1 MLSLSWW
8 ADQRGLLPVLRWSP
22 TVWRKIEATRDRIM
36 RGVGSA
42 EPLIQERE
50 PALTRTVQWRK
61 PLSFDEVNRM
71 APTMEVR
78 QRPGRP

>member
-1 MLSLSWW
+1 MISLSWW
-8 ADQRGLLPVLRWSP
+8 ADRGGPLPVLRWSP

-36 RGVGSA
+36 HGAGSS

-50 PALTRTVQWRK
+50 SPLVTAAIWRK
-61 PLSFDEVNRM
+61 PLSFDEINRM
-71 APTMEVR
+71 APTTEVR